1 MKHKQLK
8 AFDAVAREGS
18 FSRAAL
24 RQCITQPALT
34 VQVRNLEKDYG
45 VRLFDRT
52 AHGVKLTRQG
62 ARLFELTRHLF
73 TVEDDIRDFLNS
85 NYQQL
90 TGDLKIG
97 VDNPLVAMPLVK
109 AYRECFPGVRL
120 DLIPG
125 NSQSVWL
132 DLVEQRVDVAVV
144 TNPDSDPRLRLV
156 SINKTRLLV
165 AVSKQHAWVSRNS
178 IALAELRGQQ
188 LISREDG
195 SNTQRFIDRVLAEHV
210 AGCDSDIDDQDDHQC
225 LLESER
231 VLKVGSREM
240 MKEAVAAD
248 LGVGFVMSGECG
260 QDNRLHFLE
269 VDDVTRFSY
278 DNLIYLHNQDQRQV
292 VSGLLDVV
300 EKMAED

>member
-52 AHGVKLTRQG
+52 AQGVKLTRQG
-62 ARLFELTRHLF
+62 TRLFELTRQLF
-73 TVEDDIRDFLNS
+73 SVEDDIRDVLNS

-90 TGDLKIG
+90 TGDLKVG

-109 AYRECFPGVRL
+109 AYRERFPGVRL
-120 DLIPG
+120 DLVPG

-132 DLVEQRVDVAVV
+132 DLIEQRVDVAVV
-144 TNPDSDPRLRLV
+144 TNPESDPRLRLV

-165 AVSKQHAWVSRNS
+165 AVSKRHAWSERSS
-178 IALAELRGQQ
+178 ITLADLSGQQ

-195 SNTQRFIDRVLAEHV
+195 SNTQRFIDRVLAEHI
-210 AGCDSDIDDQDDHQC
+210 ATRDSDIQDQDIDQG
-225 LLESER
+225 LPVAESI
-231 VLKVGSREM
+231 LKVGSREM
-240 MKEAVAAD
+240 MKEAVAAG

-260 QDNRLHFLE
+260 QDSRLHFLE
-269 VDDVTRFSY
+269 VDDVTRYSF
-278 DNLIYLHNQDQRQV
+278 DNLVYLHNQAQRRV

-300 EKMAED
+300 EAMTAD